1 LTLGLRYALSSSDYP
16 TFQKIVDK
24 AYTMERERQVL
35 DEDRKRKMSAQG
47 QSSGSNTR
55 PHFNQNPSGPVYSQG
70 GQYQQ
75 KRNHYQYQQPQRN
88 SYQYQ
93 PQPQRNVNQ
102 SQGPVRQPT
111 QQPQQQHTGYQ
122 VPQPPIQ
129 NPQQQ
134 NRTGQGSSNIG
145 PCYNCKEMGHLA
157 NRCPNKKAQGPNQQ
171 PPRQNYMQGRVNHV
185 TAESAQD
192 APNVVFGMFSVHSNH
207 ATVLFDSGA
216 SHCFI
221 STQFIHRYNVP
232 IIWMKN
238 KMIVNSPG
246 GDMVARQVC
255 PNVNINIRG

>member
-1 LTLGLRYALSSSDYP
+1 
-16 TFQKIVDK
+16 
-24 AYTMERERQVL
+24 MERERQVL

-47 QSSGSNTR
+47 QSSGSNTHPR
-55 PHFNQNPSGPVYSQG
+55 FNQNPSGPVYRQG
-70 GQYQQ
+70 GQCQQ

-192 APNVVFGMFSVHSNH
+192 APNVVFGMFFVHSK
-207 ATVLFDSGA
+207 
-216 SHCFI
+216 
-221 STQFIHRYNVP
+221 P
-232 IIWMKN
+232 
-238 KMIVNSPG
+238 
-246 GDMVARQVC
+246 
-255 PNVNINIRG
+255 